1 MIKYVGGNEASN
13 GTDIEYFEEVYDQ
26 TIQFI
31 KETNNQ
37 CQIILFN
44 SCQRGDTCISKV
56 NGIIRSLAEYH
67 HVI

>member
-1 MIKYVGGNEASN
+1 MGNDASN

-37 CQIILFN
+37 CQIILCN
-44 SCQRGDTCISKV
+44 YVMRDTCISEV
-56 NGIIRSLAEYH
+56 NDTIPSQAEYH
-67 HVI
+67 NISLID

>member
-1 MIKYVGGNEASN
+1 MGNDASN

-37 CQIILFN
+37 CQIILCN
-44 SCQRGDTCISKV
+44 SCPRRDTCISEV
-56 NGIIRSLAEYH
+56 NDTIPSQAEYH
-67 HVI
+67 NISLID